1 MCAEIA
7 RSLGALFTDDVS
19 ITTSWCKLGP
29 RVFLKGA
36 PNFKQFECS
45 NGLWNRIIKTDDAK
59 LQIKERHVNEY
70 AVENTITLNQHLTSP

>member
-1 MCAEIA
+1 MLTHVSLQEATTLGDVTEVPLETKFVFILLGPPGELCMCAEIA

-45 NGLWNRIIKTDDAK
+45 NGL
-59 LQIKERHVNEY
+59 
-70 AVENTITLNQHLTSP
+70 